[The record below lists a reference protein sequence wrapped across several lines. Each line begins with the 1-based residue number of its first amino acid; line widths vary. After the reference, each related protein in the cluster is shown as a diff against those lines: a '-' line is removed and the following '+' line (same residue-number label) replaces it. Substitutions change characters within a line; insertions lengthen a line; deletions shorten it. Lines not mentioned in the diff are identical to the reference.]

1 MAHNTNMAT
10 DLPSSLNVFKED
22 YPEVW
27 TAFEALGEKC
37 HTAGPLDDRT
47 RRLVKLAIAVGAQHE
62 GAVHSAVRQ
71 ALDAGISR
79 EEIMHVTVLAVTT
92 LGWPHAHAA
101 VTWVRDVVSGRS
113 V

>member
-1 MAHNTNMAT
+1 MAT
-10 DLPSSLNVFKED
+10 ELPSQVTVFKKE

-27 TAFEALGEKC
+27 AAFETLGEKC

-79 EEIMHVTVLAVTT
+79 EEIMHVAVLAVTT
-92 LGWPHAHAA
+92 IGWPHAHAA
-101 VTWVRDVVSGRS
+101 VTWVRDVGSGHS